1 MYKLLIADDEQI
13 ERDALK
19 AIINKCI
26 DSIIDIQEAVN
37 GREAIVKAGT
47 FHPDIVFLDI
57 KMPGINGI
65 EAARTIRS
73 LSPTVSIV
81 FLTAFSQFEYAQ
93 EAIQIGV
100 DDFIIKP
107 SSETKTLEVLLK
119 ILKKIDINRL
129 EENKNR
135 NNEIKLTRVTAYM
148 ENEFVYNLA
157 VNGISQEKFENYL
170 AILDKRFHTGRAG
183 IVKLLY
189 ETYPIKVDSNYQ
201 KKVLMKRTSFIIKS
215 IFAKEGILTLFNT
228 ELSNIYFVAIR
239 EIENTTNGNNFDIR
253 DLNKTISYEIK
264 NTLNLNVLTGFG
276 SIFNNPGKSLKSFSH
291 AKIMLANRSGGKETS
306 NTENEAGPM
315 ALDVEID
322 MEEAILSGNR
332 ENTLKTLHILKEWFE
347 STKLIFEVKK
357 KSILELA
364 TVLKHAAAYQLPKG
378 KCIIDETSLNE
389 AHTSEDLLSGLNML
403 LNELL
408 EQVAA
413 AKEIENSPAIKSA
426 CKFIKNNYTRDITLE
441 DTAKQCRL
449 SSFYFSKLFK
459 RKKGITFIE
468 YLTLQRIKEAKKMLE
483 ENNLS
488 IKEISGR
495 IGYSDPNYFTKVFK
509 KIESISPSTYRNN
522 KLL

>member
-1 MYKLLIADDEQI
+1 MYKLLIADDEQL

-19 AIINKCI
+19 AIIHKCI

-37 GREAIVKAGT
+37 GREAIVKSGT
-47 FHPDIVFLDI
+47 FRPDIVFLDI

-65 EAARTIRS
+65 EAARTIREKT
-73 LSPTVSIV
+73 PNVSIV

-107 SSETKTLEVLLK
+107 SSESRVLEVILK
-119 ILKKIDINRL
+119 ILKKIDNNRI

-135 NNEIKLTRVTAYM
+135 DNELKLSRVSAYM
-148 ENEFVYNLA
+148 ENEFIYNLA
-157 VNGISQEKFENYL
+157 VNGITQEKFDNYL
-170 AILDKRFHTGRAG
+170 AILNKGFYAARAG

-215 IFAKEGILTLFNT
+215 IFAKKGILTLFNN
-228 ELSNIYFVAIR
+228 ELSNIYFVAIK
-239 EIENTTNGNNFDIR
+239 EFEDTSPKTNFDIT
-253 DLNKTISYEIK
+253 DMGKIISNEIK
-264 NTLNLNVLTGFG
+264 TTLNLNVLTGFG
-276 SIFNNPGKSLKSFSH
+276 SIFNNPGKSLKSFSN
-291 AKIMLANRSGGKETS
+291 AKIMMANRSGGKHASDPGKEVGS
-306 NTENEAGPM
+306 M
-315 ALDVEID
+315 ALNVEID
-322 MEEAILSGNR
+322 MEEALLSGNR
-332 ENTLKTLHILKEWFE
+332 ENTLKTLHVLKEWFE
-347 STKLIFEVKK
+347 STNLIFETKK

-389 AHTSEDLLSGLNML
+389 ANTSEDLLSGLNIF

-408 EQVAA
+408 EQVAE
-413 AKEIENSPAIKSA
+413 AKEIENSPAIESA
-426 CKFIKNNYTRDITLE
+426 CRFIEKNYTRDISLE

-459 RKKGITFIE
+459 REKGITFIE
-468 YLTLQRIKEAKKMLE
+468 YLTHQRIKKAKKLLE

-488 IKEISGR
+488 IKEISGK

-509 KIESISPSTYRNN
+509 KIESVSPSTYKSN

>member
-19 AIINKCI
+19 AIIYKCV

-65 EAARTIRS
+65 EAARTIKGI
-73 LSPTVSIV
+73 SPSVSIV

-107 SSETKTLEVLLK
+107 SSETKTLEVLSK
-119 ILKKIDINRL
+119 ILKKIEHNRL

-135 NNEIKLTRVTAYM
+135 NNEIKLSRVTAYM

-157 VNGISQEKFENYL
+157 VNGISQEKFENYM
-170 AILDKRFHTGRAG
+170 AILDKGFHTGRAG

-201 KKVLMKRTSFIIKS
+201 KKVLMKRASFIIKS
-215 IFAKEGILTLFNT
+215 IFAKKGILTLFNT
-228 ELSNIYFVAIR
+228 ELSNIYFTAIR
-239 EIENTTNGNNFDIR
+239 EIENTTDGNDFDISMFS
-253 DLNKTISYEIK
+253 KIISEEIK
-264 NTLNLNVLTGFG
+264 NTLNLNVLIGIG
-276 SIFNNPGKSLKSFSH
+276 SMFNSPDKSLKSFSL
-291 AKIMLANRSGGKETS
+291 AKIMLSNSSGVKRIPDRES
-306 NTENEAGPM
+306 EDEAL

-332 ENTLKTLHILKEWFE
+332 ENTLKTLHVLKEWFE
-347 STKLIFEVKK
+347 SSNLIFEIKK
-357 KSILELA
+357 KSILELV

-378 KCIIDETSLNE
+378 KCILDITGLNE
-389 AHTSEDLLSGLNML
+389 AHTPENLLSGLNML

-413 AKEIENSPAIKSA
+413 AKEIKNSPAIESA
-426 CKFIKNNYTRDITLE
+426 CKFIKKNYTRDITLE

-459 RKKGITFIE
+459 REKGITFIE
-468 YLTLQRIKEAKKMLE
+468 YLTLQRIKKAKKMLE
-483 ENNLS
+483 ENNYS
-488 IKEISGR
+488 IKEISGK

-509 KIESISPSTYRNN
+509 KMESKSPSTYRNN